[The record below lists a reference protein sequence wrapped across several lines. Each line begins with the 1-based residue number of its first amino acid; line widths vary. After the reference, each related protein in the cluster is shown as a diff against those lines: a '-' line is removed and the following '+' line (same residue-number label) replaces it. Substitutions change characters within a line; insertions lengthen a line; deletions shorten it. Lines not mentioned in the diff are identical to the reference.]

1 MCLPPLFLFFAGS
14 ICGQKPIYRRKF
26 SFKQR
31 ISTVMKKT
39 GAEPEGFG
47 RRGRVE
53 LMPYVIVLAVLSI
66 AVALF
71 AIQNAAGVT
80 LNFMM
85 FTFESSLVLVIL
97 GSFTA
102 GLLVGA
108 GFMLA
113 MKARHF
119 FAQRRQNEEIFKLEA
134 EVKRHKARAEE
145 LQKEKER
152 LEQALAEQKEHSAPQ
167 EEKQEAAGAAQ

>member
-1 MCLPPLFLFFAGS
+1 
-14 ICGQKPIYRRKF
+14 
-26 SFKQR
+26 
-31 ISTVMKKT
+31 
-39 GAEPEGFG
+39 
-47 RRGRVE
+47 
-53 LMPYVIVLAVLSI
+53 MPYVIVLAVLSI

-71 AIQNAAGVT
+71 AIQNAVGVT

-108 GFMLA
+108 GFMLG

-119 FAQRRQNEEIFKLEA
+119 FAQRRQNEEMFKLEA
-134 EVKRHKARAEE
+134 EVKRYKAGVEE

-152 LEQALAEQKEHSAPQ
+152 LEQALAEQKEQSAPQ
-167 EEKQEAAGAAQ
+167 EQKQETAGAAQ

>member
-14 ICGQKPIYRRKF
+14 ICGQKLAYRRIF

-31 ISTVMKKT
+31 ISTVMTKT
-39 GAEPEGFG
+39 GAEPEGVG

-71 AIQNAAGVT
+71 AIQNAVGVT

-85 FTFESSLVLVIL
+85 FTFESSLV
-97 GSFTA
+97 
-102 GLLVGA
+102 
-108 GFMLA
+108 